1 MQCSAKQQSYVVILS
16 GLLLLSFMA
25 PRFDA
30 GVAADCFLRVI
41 FAESEGL
48 MVMGKC
54 EGEQHTWQVAQRSPL
69 AWAALSGCGY
79 RNTWVECL
87 KDSNA
92 QLRKDLS
99 KQLINFAVRCF
110 RVAPSHCS
118 MASQSDVSIRLT
130 RCARRPAAHASLQM
144 HLSRNCRAM
153 QSLSGDPRRR
163 SGFCH
168 LVTRHRINV

>member
-1 MQCSAKQQSYVVILS
+1 
-16 GLLLLSFMA
+16 
-25 PRFDA
+25 
-30 GVAADCFLRVI
+30 
-41 FAESEGL
+41 

-54 EGEQHTWQVAQRSPL
+54 AGEQHTWQVAQRSPL

-110 RVAPSHCS
+110 PVVPSHYPSS
-118 MASQSDVSIRLT
+118 MAPFCHLLT
-130 RCARRPAAHASLQM
+130 WLPCCARRLAARTTLPMRS
-144 HLSRNCRAM
+144 SRSFSPVRPV
-153 QSLSGDPRRR
+153 SGGLCRR
-163 SGFCH
+163 S
-168 LVTRHRINV
+168 I

>member
-1 MQCSAKQQSYVVILS
+1 
-16 GLLLLSFMA
+16 
-25 PRFDA
+25 
-30 GVAADCFLRVI
+30 
-41 FAESEGL
+41 

-54 EGEQHTWQVAQRSPL
+54 AGEQHTWQVAQRSPL

-110 RVAPSHCS
+110 PVVSSHYPSS
-118 MASQSDVSIRLT
+118 MA
-130 RCARRPAAHASLQM
+130 P
-144 HLSRNCRAM
+144 
-153 QSLSGDPRRR
+153 
-163 SGFCH
+163 FCH
-168 LVTRHRINV
+168 HPVNMAPVLCAQASCTHYVADAFKQEL